1 MLTGKKVAAKDT
13 GGTKMFCHCGECPK
27 EIPRRDTYVC
37 VCSRCFEGKEGWM
50 DVNLVYT
57 KCDKCGR
64 TTYCHAE
71 EKKEEPEWKL

>member
-1 MLTGKKVAAKDT
+1 MLTGKEVAAQDT

-27 EIPRRDTYVC
+27 EIPRRKTYIC
-37 VCSRCFEGKEGWM
+37 VCAECFEGKEGWM
-50 DVNLVYT
+50 DVNLVLA

-64 TTYCHAE
+64 VAFCHAE